1 MTKTLPILY
10 SNANCVPCLEVADF
24 IGQHNL
30 AVEARAVLPRMDVNT
45 CERYHVIVASGARVD
60 HLAGVPTLV
69 DGTVVVQGSTPIIA
83 YLTKKYK
90 VPY

>member
-1 MTKTLPILY
+1 MPKPAPILY
-10 SNANCVPCLEVADF
+10 SSSTCMPCLEVADF

-30 AVEARAVLPRMDVNT
+30 VVESRAVLPRMDVAT
-45 CERYHVIVASGARVD
+45 CERYHVIVASGARVN

-69 DGTVVVQGSTPIIA
+69 DGAVVVQGSTPIIA
-83 YLTKKYK
+83 YLIKKYK